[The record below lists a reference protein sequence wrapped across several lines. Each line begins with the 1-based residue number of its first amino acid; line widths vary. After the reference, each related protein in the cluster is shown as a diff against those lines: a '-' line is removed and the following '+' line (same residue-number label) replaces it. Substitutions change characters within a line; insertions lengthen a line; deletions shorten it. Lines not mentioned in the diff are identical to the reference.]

1 MRGRTNGRSRAA
13 QATARSL
20 RLHLQDDPTGVRNRL
35 AELHPADAADLL
47 NQLPAAQAAQAL
59 ALLPVARAARIFNQ
73 HHLRRRGK
81 LLEDLEPAL
90 AAQLLARMPADERID
105 VLQQAG
111 TRVGRR
117 LIPELP
123 GPLRA
128 EAERLL
134 QYPPHT
140 AGGIMTT
147 EFVRLEPGLTVGQS
161 LARVRQMA
169 RDFEHIYACY
179 VLDPEGRLLS
189 AVSLRDLVLADEQR
203 PITEVMTPNPVSVQ
217 VLEDQESVAGKI
229 SRYNLLAVPVVEP
242 GGRVVG
248 FVTVDDVIDVLIEEQ
263 TEDVLRAGAVEPGAL
278 DEPYL
283 EAPFWRLVR
292 KRAGWL
298 VFLFL
303 GEMLTATAMGF
314 FENEIARAVV
324 LALFVPLIISSGGN
338 SGSQAA
344 TLIVR
349 ALALGEVRLRDWW
362 RVVRRELGAG
372 VALGA
377 VLGSIGFVRIAL
389 WSLFV
394 PLYGRHWPLVGLTVA
409 LALVGVV
416 TWGTLSGSLLPIL
429 LKRLGFDPA
438 SSSAPFVATLVD
450 VTGLV
455 IYFSIAALVLRGTL
469 L

>member
-1 MRGRTNGRSRAA
+1 M
-13 QATARSL
+13 
-20 RLHLQDDPTGVRNRL
+20 
-35 AELHPADAADLL
+35 
-47 NQLPAAQAAQAL
+47 
-59 ALLPVARAARIFNQ
+59 ARAVRIFSQ

-81 LLEDLEPAL
+81 LLENLDPAL
-90 AAQLLARMPADERID
+90 AARILGQLAADERAD
-105 VLQQAG
+105 VLQQ
-111 TRVGRR
+111 VGLHTCRK
-117 LIPELP
+117 LMPELP
-123 GPLRA
+123 PELRS

-147 EFVRLEPGLTVGQS
+147 EFVRLDPGMSAGQALAHVRTV
-161 LARVRQMA
+161 A

-179 VLDPEGRLLS
+179 VLDPADGHLLG
-189 AVSLRDLVLADEQR
+189 ALSLRDLVMAEEQQGVSE
-203 PITEVMTPNPVSVQ
+203 IMQSKPVSVG
-217 VLEDQESVAGKI
+217 VYEDQESVAHKI
-229 SRYNLLAVPVVEP
+229 SRYNLLAVPVLEAD
-242 GGRVVG
+242 GSVVG
-248 FVTVDDVIDVLIEEQ
+248 FVTVDDVIDVLTEEQ
-263 TEDVLRAGAVEPGAL
+263 TEDALRAGAVEAGAL

-303 GEMLTATAMGF
+303 GEMLTASAMGF
-314 FENEIARAVV
+314 FENEIALAVV
-324 LALFVPLIISSGGN
+324 LSLFVPLIISSGGN

-362 RVVRRELGAG
+362 RIVRRELFAG
-372 VALGA
+372 LALGTL
-377 VLGSIGFVRIAL
+377 LGAIGFLRIAV
-389 WSLFV
+389 WTLFT
-394 PLYGRHWPLVGLTVA
+394 PIYGPYWYLVALTVA
-409 LALVGVV
+409 LSLVGVV
-416 TWGTLSGSLLPIL
+416 TWGTLSGSMLPVL
-429 LKRLGFDPA
+429 MKRLGFDPA

-455 IYFSIAALVLRGTL
+455 IYFSVAAAVLRGTL